1 MIQQTARLFFS
12 SFVILSVFYACK
24 PKDSAA
30 LQCYPQPEQKAVNVD
45 THLKITFDTKP
56 EIGTSGRIRIYEQ
69 ETDTLVDVLD
79 LSIPPGPTEPRK
91 NPEATYTQTPYQYAP
106 ATATNANTKPGTP
119 SGTAA
124 PNSDEYQLTIIGG
137 FTDAFHFYPIIIHDT
152 TAIINLHHNLLEYD
166 TSYYVLVDSTV
177 LKSSGKPFKGV
188 YDKNQWTF
196 YHQNPKT

>member
-12 SFVILSVFYACK
+12 SFVILCVFYACQ

-30 LQCYPQPEQKAVNVD
+30 LQLYPQPEQKAVNVD
-45 THLKITFDTKP
+45 THLKITFDTQP
-56 EIGTSGRIRIYEQ
+56 EIGTSGLIRIYEQ

-137 FTDAFHFYPIIIHDT
+137 FTDAFHC
-152 TAIINLHHNLLEYD
+152 
-166 TSYYVLVDSTV
+166 
-177 LKSSGKPFKGV
+177 
-188 YDKNQWTF
+188 
-196 YHQNPKT
+196 